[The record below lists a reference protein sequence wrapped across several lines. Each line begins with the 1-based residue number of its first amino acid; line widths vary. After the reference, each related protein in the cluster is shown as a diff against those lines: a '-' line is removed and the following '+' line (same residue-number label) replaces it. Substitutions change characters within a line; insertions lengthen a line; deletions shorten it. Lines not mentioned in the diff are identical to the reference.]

1 MSASGSVLDSKVRH
15 LLDVVTQHRD
25 EKCAAIRTNAQ
36 AEARALLRTAWREA
50 RERMHNDNVETRR
63 RLDHALASHEAQQ
76 QTRARQQRQVDD
88 SVLLVAAR
96 TALQAALLQRWQQPA
111 SRQQW
116 CEALVNAAVTTL
128 DGKAWTV
135 EHPADWPMSE
145 HDALLQHINSLC
157 GKPPRLQAKAD
168 ISAGLRICADG
179 TCMDAT
185 IEGLL
190 HDRERIDAELLAL
203 CTGHAGGDA

>member
-1 MSASGSVLDSKVRH
+1 MSTSGSALDSKVKH

-25 EKCAAIRTNAQ
+25 EKCAAIRANAQ

-50 RERMHNDNVETRR
+50 REHLHNDNVETRWR
-63 RLDHALASHEAQQ
+63 IEHALASQEAQRK
-76 QTRARQQRQVDD
+76 TRARQQRQADD
-88 SVLLVAAR
+88 SVLLAAAR
-96 TALQAALLQRWQQPA
+96 AALQAALLQRWQHPA

-145 HDALLQHINSLC
+145 HDALLQLVNSLC
-157 GKPPRLQAKAD
+157 GKMPRLQAKAD
-168 ISAGLRICADG
+168 ISAGLRICAEG

-185 IEGLL
+185 IDGLL
-190 HDRERIDAELLAL
+190 RDRERIDAELLAL
-203 CTGHAGGDA
+203 CNERAGGDA